1 MWALLSLL
9 GLLITRVLD
18 ETEPFKGEIGINRS
32 LAENRTPS
40 GNDITGFFSHLG
52 STTIIVGI
60 LLTLVVVFRL
70 VYGRWRESVF
80 LFFAVWTQSLV
91 FLATAAVISR
101 SRPDVEK
108 LDAAPPTSSFPSGH
122 TGASVAL
129 FVGVA
134 LVLIWHTRSMWLR
147 IPLVALAIALPLGVA
162 YSRLYRGMHFPTD
175 VTASFVNGLLAI
187 TIWARSVLF
196 GVLPDRWARALDG
209 RSGANGQHKLDT
221 TSGVN
226 A

>member
-1 MWALLSLL
+1 VLLSLL
-9 GLLITRVLD
+9 GLLITKVLD
-18 ETEPFKGEIGINRS
+18 ETEPFKGEGGINRS
-32 LAENRTPS
+32 LAETRTPT
-40 GNDITGFFSHLG
+40 GDEVTGFFSKLG
-52 STTIIVGI
+52 STEIIIGI
-60 LLTLVVVFRL
+60 LLVLVVVFRL

-91 FLATAAVISR
+91 FLAAAAVISR
-101 SRPDVEK
+101 SRPDVTK

-122 TGASVAL
+122 TGAAVAL

-134 LVLIWHTRSMWLR
+134 LILVWHTRSTWLR
-147 IPLVALAIALPLGVA
+147 VPLVTLAIALPLGVA

-209 RSGANGQHKLDT
+209 RSGGNRHHAVDT
-221 TSGVN
+221 SSGIN